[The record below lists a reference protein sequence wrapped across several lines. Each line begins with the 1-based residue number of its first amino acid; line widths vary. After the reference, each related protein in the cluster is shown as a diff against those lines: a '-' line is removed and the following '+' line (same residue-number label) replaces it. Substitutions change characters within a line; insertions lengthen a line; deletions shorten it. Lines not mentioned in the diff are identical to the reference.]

1 MISLAPFPRRRD
13 PVSYLPGFRFDLF
26 LSYRHD
32 ADQAP
37 GKWVSTFHERVRTS
51 LKSRIGDVAIY
62 KDDLDL
68 VGSDVWRKRIVDAL
82 DHSAIFVAILSGTY
96 YESSE
101 CLFELE
107 RFLKQLKEAGEG
119 PLRRRALL
127 PVLRHPPA
135 AEELVPPEILAAQ
148 HVQFF
153 DYDPPGSRLV
163 REFDLGASRE
173 AALQFETALQRFV
186 AELEV
191 KLKDMRGEATDSMGT
206 VFLADVAID
215 QTVSRDKIKADLRQR
230 GYTVLPAAAK
240 YLWSSDHVLDRVKSD
255 IAKADLCVHPI
266 SAHSGS
272 DPEMPQR
279 SRLQLDLAVEAMR
292 AAGKPMPVVWI
303 DRAASP
309 DQGASE
315 FVRHVKT
322 TLADQGVDHWSGSLE
337 DFKTDLVSRLEA
349 LLDMRK
355 AAPSAVA
362 LLFEA
367 KDVEASPELTD
378 ILVNRLSIEPDRI
391 KLDGTKPRNAALAAK
406 LAARKDARCVILWA
420 GEPEEWLSELLDSEV
435 MRPFLGKDRTCI
447 YCVPPYTADKR
458 AFRTGRAQIIL
469 GSADDPVGDLR
480 RFFGIEAVQ

>member
-1 MISLAPFPRRRD
+1 
-13 PVSYLPGFRFDLF
+13 VSYLPGFRFDLF

-32 ADQAP
+32 ADQGP
-37 GKWVSTFHERVRTS
+37 VRWVSTFHERVQTS

-62 KDDLDL
+62 KDDLEL
-68 VGSDVWRKRIVDAL
+68 VGSDIWRNRIVEAL

-96 YESSE
+96 YQSSE

-107 RFLKQLKEAGEG
+107 RFLKRLKEAGEA
-119 PLRRRALL
+119 PVRRRALL
-127 PVLRHPPA
+127 PVLKHPPA

-191 KLKDMRGEATDSMGT
+191 KLKDMRGEATSSMGT

-240 YLWSSDHVLDRVKSD
+240 YLWSSDHVLDRVKAD
-255 IAKADLCVHPI
+255 IARADLCVHPI
-266 SAHSGS
+266 SGTCGA

-303 DRAASP
+303 ERDAAVDEGSR
-309 DQGASE
+309 E
-315 FVRHVKT
+315 LVEHVKT
-322 TLADQGVDHWSGSLE
+322 TLADQGVDHWSGSME
-337 DFKTDLVSRLEA
+337 DFKTDLVARLEA
-349 LLDMRK
+349 MADMRK
-355 AAPSAVA
+355 EAPNAVA
-362 LLFEA
+362 LVFEA
-367 KDVEASPELTD
+367 NDVEASPELTD
-378 ILVNRLSIEPDRI
+378 ILVGRLSIEPERI
-391 KLDGTKPRNAALAAK
+391 KLDGTTPRNPALLAK
-406 LAARKDARCVILWA
+406 LAARTEMRCLVLWA
-420 GEPEEWLSELLDSEV
+420 GQTEEWVSELLDSQHL
-435 MRPFLGKDRTCI
+435 RPFLGKERLCI
-447 YCVPPYTADKR
+447 YAVAPYDADKR
-458 AFRTGRAQIIL
+458 AFRTSRAQVIL
-469 GSADDPVGDLR
+469 GSSEDPAAELR
-480 RFFGIEAVQ
+480 RILGHEAVQ